1 MAGVTGTFR
10 TYTTFTLYFLKT
22 RFVYRASFWINLGF
36 SFLFLLMQ
44 VYLWKALLG
53 AGTFTDTTASEMIT
67 YVVLAGVIR
76 NFVGSGAAYAIED
89 RLLSGDI
96 VFDFIR
102 PLSFRVQMLLNDL
115 GSAFSSFLLQSA
127 PLLAGALLF
136 VGVNP
141 PPSLL
146 HFLGFVLLTL
156 GGLIISFYTSY
167 IIGLV
172 AFYTM
177 KAEYIDWLVSTI
189 RSFLSGRYL
198 PFWLYPGWLRAI
210 AELAPFKLMF
220 YTPISVYMGRTP
232 LSELPEALLTMVVW
246 ILILVTVEFML
257 WKKTTNRLVV
267 QGG

>member
-1 MAGVTGTFR
+1 M
-10 TYTTFTLYFLKT
+10 
-22 RFVYRASFWINLGF
+22 
-36 SFLFLLMQ
+36 
-44 VYLWKALLG
+44 
-53 AGTFTDTTASEMIT
+53 
-67 YVVLAGVIR
+67 
-76 NFVGSGAAYAIED
+76 
-89 RLLSGDI
+89 
-96 VFDFIR
+96 
-102 PLSFRVQMLLNDL
+102 
-115 GSAFSSFLLQSA
+115 
-127 PLLAGALLF
+127 
-136 VGVNP
+136 
-141 PPSLL
+141 L

>member
-1 MAGVTGTFR
+1 MAGVIGTFR

-22 RFVYRASFWINLGF
+22 RFVYRASVWINLGF

-177 KAEYIDWLVSTI
+177 KVEYIDWPVSTTEV
-189 RSFLSGRYL
+189 SYPAATCLLALS
-198 PFWLYPGWLRAI
+198 
-210 AELAPFKLMF
+210 
-220 YTPISVYMGRTP
+220 
-232 LSELPEALLTMVVW
+232 
-246 ILILVTVEFML
+246 
-257 WKKTTNRLVV
+257 
-267 QGG
+267 